1 MLIAGIDYSMTSPCI
16 SLCEVGKN
24 FAFKNCRVYYL
35 TQKQKFS
42 GNFDNINGTFFTV
55 PSNQYERYEEISTW
69 AYDIVKDCDKIILE
83 DYSMGSRG
91 KVFHIAENT
100 AFLKYK
106 LYSNRKD
113 FITLAPTSLKKYA
126 TGKGNS
132 DKNIMYSF
140 FKKESNTPDL
150 KKLFNTKGEN
160 ITSPIS
166 DIVDSFYLV
175 KYLNNKLE
183 SISNV

>member
-1 MLIAGIDYSMTSPCI
+1 MLIAGIDYSMTCPCVCI
-16 SLCEVGKN
+16 STAGKTFTFNTCEVH
-24 FAFKNCRVYYL
+24 YL
-35 TQKQKFS
+35 TQTNKYS
-42 GNFDNINGTFFTV
+42 GNFKNIHGSLFEV
-55 PSNQYERYEEISTW
+55 PTDPYKRYDGISSW
-69 AYDIVKDCDKIILE
+69 AYNLVKNCDCIILE
-83 DYSMGSRG
+83 DYSMGSKG

-106 LYSNRKD
+106 LYTNNKK

-140 FKKESNTPDL
+140 YEKEKNNIDL
-150 KKLFNTKGEN
+150 KKLFNIKGEK

-166 DIVDSFYLV
+166 DIVDSFYLL
-175 KYLNNKLE
+175 KYLNNNLE
-183 SISNV
+183 SINV